1 MNRESMIAER
11 VAKGLTAKT
20 VNNERDML
28 SELNDLQRK
37 AQEWEKKA
45 KDAVKAGKLDELTAK
60 RYEKLSDYLEGA
72 WVTTKAILDAGKLLT
87 EA

>member
-1 MNRESMIAER
+1 M
-11 VAKGLTAKT
+11 
-20 VNNERDML
+20 
-28 SELNDLQRK
+28 
-37 AQEWEKKA
+37 
-45 KDAVKAGKLDELTAK
+45 KAGKLDELTAK